1 MCLTQ
6 YLQGRKR
13 KQKELN
19 FRLAYVS
26 CVRQLE
32 EVKAADYCDYIRPPI
47 DKYGTLQFDSF
58 DEIREVGYYHGQ
70 TYFAG
75 LRKAGQLWFL
85 QQVQN
90 RRRSLENLDLTSQST
105 SSGAGG
111 TSYARFTDLAEMV
124 CRVRQVTP
132 VKSES
137 YGHLDLETDPEDSD
151 IISDGD
157 EELDEEESGFISNA
171 CPEDLGPSQR
181 NLSRKDQQHH

>member
-1 MCLTQ
+1 MTPSHSQ
-6 YLQGRKR
+6 LQA
-13 KQKELN
+13 LLI
-19 FRLAYVS
+19 FHFL
-26 CVRQLE
+26 L
-32 EVKAADYCDYIRPPI
+32 RPPI

-90 RRRSLENLDLTSQST
+90 RRRSLENLDMSYER
-105 SSGAGG
+105 SSSSVG

-132 VKSES
+132 VRS
-137 YGHLDLETDPEDSD
+137 DLPGL
-151 IISDGD
+151 I
-157 EELDEEESGFISNA
+157 
-171 CPEDLGPSQR
+171 GPGPWKLAGPLLILQPAGS
-181 NLSRKDQQHH
+181 